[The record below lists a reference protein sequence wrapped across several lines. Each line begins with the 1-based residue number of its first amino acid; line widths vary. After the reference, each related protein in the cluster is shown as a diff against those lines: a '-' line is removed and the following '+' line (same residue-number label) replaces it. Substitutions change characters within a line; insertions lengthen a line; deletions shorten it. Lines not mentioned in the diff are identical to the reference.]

1 MADAVNTSASAAASS
16 MGSFDPISAGIQAG
30 TEIAKTI
37 ASIVDMNKRRK
48 FEQAVTLLSNTQQRQ
63 LNEQLAA
70 AKDENDKITILSNSL
85 TNYLISQANANAR
98 KDIILYAVAGGLAV
112 ILLVTALILSNKKKA
127 S

>member
-1 MADAVNTSASAAASS
+1 MVDAVNTSASAAASS
-16 MGSFDPISAGIQAG
+16 MGSFDPISAGIKAG

-112 ILLVTALILSNKKKA
+112 VLLVTALILSNKKKA